1 MCSRSNIARV
11 KIPGLAGAADVKMQQ
26 VDYATFDGTAGF
38 EVGNGQGFSVGV
50 NYNLQLSEHR
60 TGHGVFGTLR
70 YEF

>member
-1 MCSRSNIARV
+1 LPARAHDPRSA
-11 KIPGLAGAADVKMQQ
+11 PSA
-26 VDYATFDGTAGF
+26 FDGTAGF
-38 EVGNGQGFSVGV
+38 EAANGQGLSIGF